1 MELKNETPQRILELM
16 RMCHPDE
23 KGEKYLRGEVIEE
36 AEKRNLVI
44 LKALG
49 WETSFGTI
57 WKNRYTGHEE
67 TFASLLNLEKDES
80 AKMRGEGMFH
90 QFPFIVENW
99 TPKSI
104 WTDVDCSAEHKVK
117 STLNGWFK

>member
-49 WETSFGTI
+49 WETFQGL
-57 WKNRYTGHEE
+57 K
-67 TFASLLNLEKDES
+67 EKQ
-80 AKMRGEGMFH
+80 RFLRV
-90 QFPFIVENW
+90 Q
-99 TPKSI
+99 
-104 WTDVDCSAEHKVK
+104 